1 MQHPTTLTLALA
13 AAAALAGGSAALG
26 QATATGPST
35 SQTPYL
41 VPTLSG
47 VRTVSI
53 LSAGD
58 TVGGYR
64 FAGTPDGIGLLNN
77 GDGTFT
83 AIVGH
88 EFNTAEGGP
97 RGFGNANGSYLDR
110 LTIAANPANLAVT
123 AGAGQIT
130 NPVLTGPNTGLNFN
144 RFCSGDLP
152 AATAFFNPATGLGTT
167 ARIYMN
173 GEETAG
179 GRAFAHVVTGPN
191 NGTSYNLPAVGNYA
205 WENLLAN
212 PASGNTTLVMGNDDG
227 SGTDRGRITVYAGT
241 KQAAG
246 TDVERAG
253 LTNGIARFLSV
264 PGVTGEDRTGG
275 IGAAK
280 GVPTAFGLSANVAGG
295 TGFLRPEDGAWDPSR
310 PNDYYFVTTDRYDQ
324 AKDGVGTQVGRSR
337 LWKASFADLANPESG
352 GQITMVLDGT
362 EQQQMLDNIT
372 IDQHGRIVM
381 LEDVGNQAHN
391 GKMFVY
397 DIASG
402 SLVEVAMHDPAR
414 FGDLNT
420 AATAPFNQDEETSG
434 VIDAEAILG
443 RGWFL
448 FDDQAHYGIGDPS
461 LVEGGQLL
469 ALYVPPTVPEPAS
482 LSLLAAGG
490 LLAFRRRRR

>member
-1 MQHPTTLTLALA
+1 MLKIHVPLAVSLAALA
-13 AAAALAGGSAALG
+13 AGPSAFG

-41 VPTLSG
+41 VPTVAG

-58 TVGGYR
+58 SVGGYQ

-77 GDGTFT
+77 GDGTFD

-110 LTIAANPANLAVT
+110 LTITANPANLAVT
-123 AGAGQIT
+123 AGREQIT
-130 NPVLTGPNTGLNFN
+130 NPVLTGPNQSLDFN

-152 AATAFFNPATGLGTT
+152 AATAYYNPATGLGTT
-167 ARIYMN
+167 ARLYMD
-173 GEETAG
+173 GEETTG
-179 GRAFAHVVTGPN
+179 GRAFAHVVTGPA
-191 NGTSYNLPAVGNYA
+191 NGTSYNLPALGNYA

-212 PASGNTTLVMGNDDG
+212 PASGNTTLVIGNDDG
-227 SGTDRGRITVYAGT
+227 SGAGRGRITVYTGT
-241 KQAAG
+241 KQATG
-246 TDVERAG
+246 TDVEKAG
-253 LTNGIARFLSV
+253 LTNGVARFLSV
-264 PGVTGEDRTGG
+264 PGVTSEDRSGG
-275 IGAAK
+275 IGVAK
-280 GVPTAFGLSANVAGG
+280 NVPTAFGLSTTVDEG
-295 TGFLRPEDGAWDPSR
+295 TGFQRPEDGAWDPSS

-324 AKDGVGTQVGRSR
+324 VKDGVGPQVGRSR
-337 LWKASFADLANPESG
+337 LWKASFADLARPEIG
-352 GQITMVLDGT
+352 GEITMVLDGT

-372 IDQHGRIVM
+372 IDRHGRIVM

-397 DIASG
+397 DIASK
-402 SLVEVAMHDPAR
+402 SLVQVAMHDPAR
-414 FGDLNT
+414 FGDLT
-420 AATAPFNQDEETSG
+420 ADATAPFNQDEETSG

-448 FDDQAHYGIGDPS
+448 FDDQAHYGLSDPS

-469 ALYVPPTVPEPAS
+469 ALFVPQSVPEPAS
-482 LSLLAAGG
+482 LSLLGAAG
-490 LLAFRRRRR
+490 LLAMRRRRR